1 MSESP
6 FRRGVRFV
14 VPLVAALAAISQAVR
29 YGAMHSSI
37 NQSGKVNLL
46 MQHRIDPELA
56 IFGASNALT
65 GLDAPAIE
73 QATGETTFNF
83 SMDGTPFVQYQALVR
98 ELAGYSTHCRHVVLA
113 ETFMTFIGL
122 PALNNPGKYLPYLGS
137 ESIYPVFHEIDPKLA
152 WRAKYV
158 PFYSF
163 IVADQ
168 AYYKTSLRGY
178 LALLGRPPENPEH
191 QGYLPQAIDWTPPS
205 PADVAAAAAAS
216 ADDFHE
222 QPRVVRELTEAV
234 ALLNRSGKQVFVVI
248 TPLQASCLSGFPGYA
263 AHREKLRSMLGEGV
277 VFLDYTDDPI
287 ASDTANFHNCGH
299 LNARGATAFAK
310 LFARDFKARAR

>member
-137 ESIYPVFHEIDPKLA
+137 E
-152 WRAKYV
+152 
-158 PFYSF
+158 
-163 IVADQ
+163 
-168 AYYKTSLRGY
+168 
-178 LALLGRPPENPEH
+178 N
-191 QGYLPQAIDWTPPS
+191 
-205 PADVAAAAAAS
+205 
-216 ADDFHE
+216 
-222 QPRVVRELTEAV
+222 TE
-234 ALLNRSGKQVFVVI
+234 R
-248 TPLQASCLSGFPGYA
+248 
-263 AHREKLRSMLGEGV
+263 M
-277 VFLDYTDDPI
+277 
-287 ASDTANFHNCGH
+287 
-299 LNARGATAFAK
+299 
-310 LFARDFKARAR
+310 